1 MKELE
6 RKLFCTILILQPLLK
21 LYGIGAIGG
30 TFADYTLIIMVII
43 MLIKQ
48 GKNVFKLTGN
58 KNSIEFIPMM
68 ICVILNIFFTWNFSF
83 EIGNQIIY
91 WIRYIL
97 YYFVLIYGIKKY
109 YSVEIGYKVYEIASI
124 ISTIF
129 LIIQYLAYIFMDR
142 IILGQFGPLALT
154 DLKQHKQ
161 FYDTYAAYNLFRPE
175 SFFSEPSHYATF
187 ICGFLLICSMRQV
200 NRKNILIMA
209 FCSLGILLSGS
220 TTGLCGA
227 FFIWTLFLLRLMKKK
242 NSIVYL
248 LPIIV
253 IAAIVLVCVSQT
265 VSFQIMMQRTFNS
278 RDAIKSRFDWG
289 DSLHIL
295 CSPLTWMFGYGSSS
309 DVIELTGWIPGWVII
324 LVQYGIIG
332 VALFVLSYLLLFLHS
347 NKNGKIILVYFLIM
361 GLGTELV
368 ADEYVL
374 VLMPFVINKYGKESG
389 CNKIGYSGNKKRYK
403 ILINN

>member
-21 LYGIGAIGG
+21 LYGIGVIGG

-48 GKNVFKLTGN
+48 GKNVFKLTGK
-58 KNSIEFIPMM
+58 KNSIEFISIML
-68 ICVILNIFFTWNFSF
+68 CVILNIFFTWNFSF

-109 YSVEIGYKVYEIASI
+109 YSVETGYKIYEIASI

-129 LIIQYLAYIFMDR
+129 LIIQYLAYIFMNR

-161 FYDTYAAYNLFRPE
+161 FYDTYATYNLFRPE

-187 ICGFLLICSMRQV
+187 ICGFLLICSMRQI
-200 NRKNILIMA
+200 NKKNILIMA

-227 FFIWTLFLLRLMKKK
+227 VFVWTLFSLRLMKQK

-253 IAAIVLVCVSQT
+253 IAVVVFLFVSQT

-278 RDAIKSRFDWG
+278 RDAIKSRFDWV

-295 CSPLTWMFGYGSSS
+295 RSPLTWMFGYGSSS
-309 DVIELTGWIPGWVII
+309 DVIELTGWIPGWAII

-332 VALFVLSYLLLFLHS
+332 IALFMLSYMLLFLHS
-347 NKNGKIILVYFLIM
+347 NKNGKIILVYFMMM
-361 GLGTELV
+361 GIGTELV

-374 VLMPFVINKYGKESG
+374 VLLPFVINKFGNEFGYNT
-389 CNKIGYSGNKKRYK
+389 NKIGNSRKMYKK
-403 ILINN
+403 

>member
-6 RKLFCTILILQPLLK
+6 RKLFCTTLILLPLLK
-21 LYGIGAIGG
+21 LYGISAIGG

-43 MLIKQ
+43 MLVKQ
-48 GKNVFKLTGN
+48 GKNVFILTGN
-58 KNSIEFIPMM
+58 RNSIEFIPIM
-68 ICVILNIFFTWNFSF
+68 ICVIFNIFFTWNFSF

-91 WIRYIL
+91 WMRYIL

-129 LIIQYLAYIFMDR
+129 LIIQYLAYIFMNR

-187 ICGFLLICSMRQV
+187 ICGFLLICSMRQI
-200 NRKNILIMA
+200 NKKNILIMA

-227 FFIWTLFLLRLMKKK
+227 VFVWTLFSLRLMKQK

-253 IAAIVLVCVSQT
+253 IAVVVFLFVSQT

-278 RDAIKSRFDWG
+278 RDAIKSRFDWV

-295 CSPLTWMFGYGSSS
+295 RSPLTWMFGYGSSS
-309 DVIELTGWIPGWVII
+309 DVIELTGWIPGWAII

-332 VALFVLSYLLLFLHS
+332 IALFVLSYMLLFMYS
-347 NKNGKIILVYFLIM
+347 NKNGKIILVYFMMM

-374 VLMPFVINKYGKESG
+374 VLLPFVINKFGKEFEYNT
-389 CNKIGYSGNKKRYK
+389 NKIGNSKKMYK
-403 ILINN
+403 K

>member
-21 LYGIGAIGG
+21 LYGIGVIGG

-48 GKNVFKLTGN
+48 GKNVFKLTGK
-58 KNSIEFIPMM
+58 KNSIEFIPIML
-68 ICVILNIFFTWNFSF
+68 CVILNIFFTWNFSF

-109 YSVEIGYKVYEIASI
+109 YSVETGYKIYEIASI

-129 LIIQYLAYIFMDR
+129 LIIQYLAYIFMNR

-161 FYDTYAAYNLFRPE
+161 FYDTYATYNLFRPE

-187 ICGFLLICSMRQV
+187 ICGFLLIRSMRQI
-200 NRKNILIMA
+200 NKKNILIMA

-227 FFIWTLFLLRLMKKK
+227 VFVWTLFSLRLMKQK

-253 IAAIVLVCVSQT
+253 IAVVVFLFVSQT

-278 RDAIKSRFDWG
+278 RDAIKSRFDWV

-295 CSPLTWMFGYGSSS
+295 RSPLTWMFGYGSSS
-309 DVIELTGWIPGWVII
+309 DVIELTGWIPGWAII

-332 VALFVLSYLLLFLHS
+332 IALFMLSYMLLFLHS
-347 NKNGKIILVYFLIM
+347 NKNGKIILVYFMMM
-361 GLGTELV
+361 GIGTELV

-374 VLMPFVINKYGKESG
+374 VLLPFVINKFGNEFGYNT
-389 CNKIGYSGNKKRYK
+389 NKIGNSRKMYKK
-403 ILINN
+403 

>member
-6 RKLFCTILILQPLLK
+6 RKLFCTTLILLPLLK
-21 LYGIGAIGG
+21 LYGISAIGG
-30 TFADYTLIIMVII
+30 TFADYTLIIMAII
-43 MLIKQ
+43 MLVKQ

-58 KNSIEFIPMM
+58 RNSIEFIPIM

-91 WIRYIL
+91 WMRYIL

-109 YSVEIGYKVYEIASI
+109 YSVEIGCKVYEIASI

-129 LIIQYLAYIFMDR
+129 LIIQYLAYIFMNR
-142 IILGQFGPLALT
+142 IILGQFGSLALT

-187 ICGFLLICSMRQV
+187 ICGFLLICSMRKI
-200 NRKNILIMA
+200 NKKNILIMA

-227 FFIWTLFLLRLMKKK
+227 VFVWAFFSLRLMKQK

-253 IAAIVLVCVSQT
+253 IAVVVFLFVSQT

-278 RDAIKSRFDWG
+278 RDAIKSRFDWV

-295 CSPLTWMFGYGSSS
+295 RSPLTWMFGYGSSS
-309 DVIELTGWIPGWVII
+309 DVIELTGWIPGWAII

-332 VALFVLSYLLLFLHS
+332 IFLFILSYILLFMHS
-347 NKNGKIILVYFLIM
+347 NKTGKIILVYFMMM

-374 VLMPFVINKYGKESG
+374 VLLPFVINKFGIEFGYNT
-389 CNKIGYSGNKKRYK
+389 NKIGNSRKMYKK
-403 ILINN
+403 

>member
-21 LYGIGAIGG
+21 LYGIGVIGG

-48 GKNVFKLTGN
+48 EKNVFKLTGK
-58 KNSIEFIPMM
+58 KNSIEFIPIML
-68 ICVILNIFFTWNFSF
+68 CVILNIFFTWNFSF

-109 YSVEIGYKVYEIASI
+109 YSVETGYKIYEIASI

-129 LIIQYLAYIFMDR
+129 LIIQYLAYIFMNR

-161 FYDTYAAYNLFRPE
+161 FYDTYATYNLFRPE

-187 ICGFLLICSMRQV
+187 ICGFLLICSMRQI
-200 NRKNILIMA
+200 NKKNILIMA

-227 FFIWTLFLLRLMKKK
+227 VFVWTLFSLRLMKQK

-253 IAAIVLVCVSQT
+253 IAVVVFLFVSQT

-278 RDAIKSRFDWG
+278 RDAIKSRFDWV

-295 CSPLTWMFGYGSSS
+295 RSPLTWMFGYGSSS
-309 DVIELTGWIPGWVII
+309 DVIELTGWIPGWAII

-332 VALFVLSYLLLFLHS
+332 IALFMLSYMLLFLHS
-347 NKNGKIILVYFLIM
+347 NKNGKIILVYFMMM
-361 GLGTELV
+361 GIGTELV

-374 VLMPFVINKYGKESG
+374 VLLPFVINKFGNEFGYNT
-389 CNKIGYSGNKKRYK
+389 NKIGNSRKMYKK
-403 ILINN
+403 

>member
-21 LYGIGAIGG
+21 LYGIGVIGG

-48 GKNVFKLTGN
+48 GKNVFKLTGK
-58 KNSIEFIPMM
+58 KNSIEFIPIML
-68 ICVILNIFFTWNFSF
+68 CVILNIFFTWNFSF

-109 YSVEIGYKVYEIASI
+109 YSVETGYKIYEIASI

-129 LIIQYLAYIFMDR
+129 LIIQYLAYIFMNR

-161 FYDTYAAYNLFRPE
+161 FYDTYATYNLFRPE

-187 ICGFLLICSMRQV
+187 ICGFLLICSMRQI
-200 NRKNILIMA
+200 NKKNILIMA

-227 FFIWTLFLLRLMKKK
+227 VFVWTLFSLRLMKQK

-253 IAAIVLVCVSQT
+253 IAVVVFLFVSQT

-278 RDAIKSRFDWG
+278 RDAIKSRFDWVEC
-289 DSLHIL
+289 LHIL
-295 CSPLTWMFGYGSSS
+295 RSPLTWMFGYGSSS
-309 DVIELTGWIPGWVII
+309 DVIELTGWIPGWAII

-332 VALFVLSYLLLFLHS
+332 IALFMLSYMLLFLHS
-347 NKNGKIILVYFLIM
+347 NKNGKIILVYFMMM
-361 GLGTELV
+361 GIGTELV

-374 VLMPFVINKYGKESG
+374 VLLPFVINKFGNEFGYNT
-389 CNKIGYSGNKKRYK
+389 NKIGNSRKMYKK
-403 ILINN
+403 

>member
-21 LYGIGAIGG
+21 LYGIGVIGG

-48 GKNVFKLTGN
+48 GKNVFKLTGK
-58 KNSIEFIPMM
+58 KNSIEFIPIML
-68 ICVILNIFFTWNFSF
+68 CVILNIFFTWNFSF

-109 YSVEIGYKVYEIASI
+109 YSVETGYKIYEIASI

-129 LIIQYLAYIFMDR
+129 LIIQYLAYIFMNR

-161 FYDTYAAYNLFRPE
+161 FYDTYATYNLFRPE

-187 ICGFLLICSMRQV
+187 ICGFLLICSMRQI
-200 NRKNILIMA
+200 NKKNILIMA

-227 FFIWTLFLLRLMKKK
+227 VFVWTLFSLRLMKQK

-253 IAAIVLVCVSQT
+253 IAVVVFLFVSQT

-278 RDAIKSRFDWG
+278 RDAIKSRFDWV

-295 CSPLTWMFGYGSSS
+295 RSPLTWMFGYGSSS
-309 DVIELTGWIPGWVII
+309 DVIELTGWIPGWAII

-332 VALFVLSYLLLFLHS
+332 IALFMLSYMLLFLHS
-347 NKNGKIILVYFLIM
+347 NKNGKIILVYFMMM
-361 GLGTELV
+361 GIGTELV

-374 VLMPFVINKYGKESG
+374 VLLPFVINKFGNEFGYNT
-389 CNKIGYSGNKKRYK
+389 NKIGNSRKMLYK
-403 ILINN
+403 T

>member
-6 RKLFCTILILQPLLK
+6 RKLFCTTLILLPLLK
-21 LYGIGAIGG
+21 LYGISAIGG

-43 MLIKQ
+43 MLVKQ
-48 GKNVFKLTGN
+48 GKNVFILTGN
-58 KNSIEFIPMM
+58 RNSIEFIPIM
-68 ICVILNIFFTWNFSF
+68 ICVIFNIFFTWNFSF

-91 WIRYIL
+91 WMRYIL

-129 LIIQYLAYIFMDR
+129 LIIQYLAYIFMNR

-187 ICGFLLICSMRQV
+187 ICGFLLICSMRQI
-200 NRKNILIMA
+200 NKKNILIMA

-227 FFIWTLFLLRLMKKK
+227 VFVWTLFSLRLMKQK

-253 IAAIVLVCVSQT
+253 IAVVVFLFVSQT

-278 RDAIKSRFDWG
+278 RDAIKSRFDWV

-295 CSPLTWMFGYGSSS
+295 RSPLTWMFGYGSSS
-309 DVIELTGWIPGWVII
+309 DVIELTGWIPGWAII

-332 VALFVLSYLLLFLHS
+332 IALFVLSYMLLFMYS
-347 NKNGKIILVYFLIM
+347 NKNGKIILVYFMMM

-374 VLMPFVINKYGKESG
+374 VLLPFVINKFGKEFG
-389 CNKIGYSGNKKRYK
+389 YNTNKIGNSKKMYK
-403 ILINN
+403 K

>member
-21 LYGIGAIGG
+21 LYGIGVIGG

-48 GKNVFKLTGN
+48 GKNVFKLTGK
-58 KNSIEFIPMM
+58 KNSIEFIPIML
-68 ICVILNIFFTWNFSF
+68 CVILNIFFTWNFSF

-109 YSVEIGYKVYEIASI
+109 YSVETGYKIYEIASI

-129 LIIQYLAYIFMDR
+129 LIIQYLAYIFMNR

-161 FYDTYAAYNLFRPE
+161 FYDTYATYNLFRPE

-187 ICGFLLICSMRQV
+187 ICGFLLICSMRQI
-200 NRKNILIMA
+200 NKKNILIMA

-227 FFIWTLFLLRLMKKK
+227 VFVWTLFSLRLMKQK

-253 IAAIVLVCVSQT
+253 IAVVVFLFVSQT

-278 RDAIKSRFDWG
+278 RDAIKSRFDWV

-295 CSPLTWMFGYGSSS
+295 RSPLTWMFGYGSSS
-309 DVIELTGWIPGWVII
+309 DVIELTGWIPGWAII

-332 VALFVLSYLLLFLHS
+332 IALFMLSHMLLFLHS
-347 NKNGKIILVYFLIM
+347 NKNGKIILVYFMMM
-361 GLGTELV
+361 GIGTELV

-374 VLMPFVINKYGKESG
+374 VLLPFVINKFGNEFGYNT
-389 CNKIGYSGNKKRYK
+389 NKIGNSRKMYKK
-403 ILINN
+403 

>member
-21 LYGIGAIGG
+21 LYGIGVIGG

-48 GKNVFKLTGN
+48 GKNVFKLTGK
-58 KNSIEFIPMM
+58 KNSIEFIPIML
-68 ICVILNIFFTWNFSF
+68 CVILNIFFTWNFSF

-109 YSVEIGYKVYEIASI
+109 YSVETGYKIYEIASI

-129 LIIQYLAYIFMDR
+129 LIIQYLAYIFMNR

-161 FYDTYAAYNLFRPE
+161 FYDTYATCNLFRPE

-187 ICGFLLICSMRQV
+187 ICGFLLICSMRQI
-200 NRKNILIMA
+200 NKKNILIMA

-227 FFIWTLFLLRLMKKK
+227 VFVWTLFSLRLMKQK

-253 IAAIVLVCVSQT
+253 IAVVVFLFVSQT

-278 RDAIKSRFDWG
+278 RDAIKSRFDWV

-295 CSPLTWMFGYGSSS
+295 RSPLTWMFGYGSSS
-309 DVIELTGWIPGWVII
+309 DVIELTGWIPGWAII

-332 VALFVLSYLLLFLHS
+332 IVLFMLSYMMLFLHS
-347 NKNGKIILVYFLIM
+347 NKNGKIILVYFMMM
-361 GLGTELV
+361 GIGTELV

-374 VLMPFVINKYGKESG
+374 VLLPFVINKFGNEFGYNT
-389 CNKIGYSGNKKRYK
+389 NKIGNSRKMYKK
-403 ILINN
+403 

>member
-48 GKNVFKLTGN
+48 GKNVFKLTGK
-58 KNSIEFIPMM
+58 KNSIEFIPIM

-109 YSVEIGYKVYEIASI
+109 YSVETGYKAYEIASI

-129 LIIQYLAYIFMDR
+129 LIIQYLAYIFMNR

-187 ICGFLLICSMRQV
+187 ICGFLLICSMKQI
-200 NRKNILIMA
+200 NKKNILIMA

-227 FFIWTLFLLRLMKKK
+227 VFVWTLFSLRLMKQK

-248 LPIIV
+248 LPIII
-253 IAAIVLVCVSQT
+253 IAVVVFLFVSQT

-278 RDAIKSRFDWG
+278 RDAIKSRFDWV

-295 CSPLTWMFGYGSSS
+295 RSPLTWMFGYGSSS
-309 DVIELTGWIPGWVII
+309 DVIELTGWIPGWAII

-332 VALFVLSYLLLFLHS
+332 IFLFILSYILLFMHS
-347 NKNGKIILVYFLIM
+347 NKTGKIILIYFMMM

-374 VLMPFVINKYGKESG
+374 VLLPFVINKFEIEFGYNT
-389 CNKIGYSGNKKRYK
+389 NKIGNSRKMYKK
-403 ILINN
+403 

>member
-21 LYGIGAIGG
+21 LYGIGVIGG

-48 GKNVFKLTGN
+48 GKNVFKLTGK
-58 KNSIEFIPMM
+58 KNSIEFIPIML
-68 ICVILNIFFTWNFSF
+68 CVILNIFFTWNFSF

-109 YSVEIGYKVYEIASI
+109 CSVETGYKIYEIASI

-129 LIIQYLAYIFMDR
+129 LIIQYLAYIFMNR

-161 FYDTYAAYNLFRPE
+161 FYDTYATYNLFRPE

-187 ICGFLLICSMRQV
+187 ICGFLLICSMRQI
-200 NRKNILIMA
+200 NKKNILIMA

-227 FFIWTLFLLRLMKKK
+227 VFVWTLFSLRLMKQK

-253 IAAIVLVCVSQT
+253 IAVVVFLFVSQT

-278 RDAIKSRFDWG
+278 RDAIKSRFDWV

-295 CSPLTWMFGYGSSS
+295 RSPLTWMFGYGSSS
-309 DVIELTGWIPGWVII
+309 DVIELTGWIPGWAII

-332 VALFVLSYLLLFLHS
+332 IALFMLSYMLLFLHS
-347 NKNGKIILVYFLIM
+347 NKNGKIILVYFMMM
-361 GLGTELV
+361 GIGTELV

-374 VLMPFVINKYGKESG
+374 VLLPFVINKFGNEFGYNT
-389 CNKIGYSGNKKRYK
+389 NKIGNSRKMYKK
-403 ILINN
+403 

>member
-21 LYGIGAIGG
+21 LYGIGVIGG

-48 GKNVFKLTGN
+48 GKNVFKLTGK
-58 KNSIEFIPMM
+58 KNSIEFIPIML
-68 ICVILNIFFTWNFSF
+68 CVILNIFFTWNFSF

-109 YSVEIGYKVYEIASI
+109 YSVETGYKIYEIASI

-129 LIIQYLAYIFMDR
+129 LIIQYLAYIFMNR

-161 FYDTYAAYNLFRPE
+161 FYDTYATYNLFRPE

-187 ICGFLLICSMRQV
+187 ICGFLLICSMRQI
-200 NRKNILIMA
+200 NKKNILIMA

-227 FFIWTLFLLRLMKKK
+227 VFVWTLFSLRLMKQK

-253 IAAIVLVCVSQT
+253 IAVVVFLFVSQT

-278 RDAIKSRFDWG
+278 RDAIKSRFDWV

-295 CSPLTWMFGYGSSS
+295 RSPLTWMFGYGSSS
-309 DVIELTGWIPGWVII
+309 DVIELTGWIPGWAII

-332 VALFVLSYLLLFLHS
+332 IALFMLSYMLLFLHS
-347 NKNGKIILVYFLIM
+347 NKNGKIILVYFMMM
-361 GLGTELV
+361 GIGTELV

-374 VLMPFVINKYGKESG
+374 VLLPFAINKFGNEFGYNT
-389 CNKIGYSGNKKRYK
+389 NKIGNSREMYKK
-403 ILINN
+403 

>member
-6 RKLFCTILILQPLLK
+6 RKLFCTTLILLPLLK
-21 LYGIGAIGG
+21 LYGISAIGG

-43 MLIKQ
+43 MLVKQ
-48 GKNVFKLTGN
+48 GKNVFILTGN
-58 KNSIEFIPMM
+58 RNSIEFIPIM
-68 ICVILNIFFTWNFSF
+68 ICVIFNIFFTWNFSF

-91 WIRYIL
+91 WMRYIL

-129 LIIQYLAYIFMDR
+129 LIIQYLAYIFMNR
-142 IILGQFGPLALT
+142 IILGQFGSLALT

-187 ICGFLLICSMRQV
+187 ICGFLLICSMRQI
-200 NRKNILIMA
+200 NKKNILIMA

-227 FFIWTLFLLRLMKKK
+227 VFVWTLFSLRLMKQK

-253 IAAIVLVCVSQT
+253 IAVVVFLFVSQT

-278 RDAIKSRFDWG
+278 RDAIKSRFDWV

-295 CSPLTWMFGYGSSS
+295 RSPLTWMFGYGSSS
-309 DVIELTGWIPGWVII
+309 DVIELTGWIPGWAII

-332 VALFVLSYLLLFLHS
+332 IALFVLSYMLLFMYS
-347 NKNGKIILVYFLIM
+347 NKNGKIILVYFMMM

-374 VLMPFVINKYGKESG
+374 VLLPFVINKFGKEFG
-389 CNKIGYSGNKKRYK
+389 YNTNKIGNSKKMYK
-403 ILINN
+403 K

>member
-6 RKLFCTILILQPLLK
+6 RKLFCTTLILLPLLK
-21 LYGIGAIGG
+21 LYGISAIGG
-30 TFADYTLIIMVII
+30 TFADYTLIIIVII
-43 MLIKQ
+43 MLVKQ
-48 GKNVFKLTGN
+48 GKNVFILTGN
-58 KNSIEFIPMM
+58 RNSIEFIPIM
-68 ICVILNIFFTWNFSF
+68 ICVIFNIFFTWNFSF

-91 WIRYIL
+91 WMRYIL
-97 YYFVLIYGIKKY
+97 YYFVLIYGIKRY

-129 LIIQYLAYIFMDR
+129 LIIQYLAYIFMNR
-142 IILGQFGPLALT
+142 IILGQFGSLALT

-200 NRKNILIMA
+200 NKKNILTMS

-227 FFIWTLFLLRLMKKK
+227 VFIWTLFSLRLMWQR

-253 IAAIVLVCVSQT
+253 IAVVVLLFVSQT

-278 RDAIKSRFDWG
+278 RDAIKSRFDWV

-295 CSPLTWMFGYGSSS
+295 RSPLTWMFGYGSSS
-309 DVIELTGWIPGWVII
+309 DVIELTGWIPGWAII

-332 VALFVLSYLLLFLHS
+332 IALFVLSYMLLFMYS
-347 NKNGKIILVYFLIM
+347 NKNGKIILVYFMMM

-374 VLMPFVINKYGKESG
+374 VLLPFVINRFGKEFG
-389 CNKIGYSGNKKRYK
+389 YNTNKIGNSKK
-403 ILINN
+403 

>member
-21 LYGIGAIGG
+21 LYGIGVIGG

-48 GKNVFKLTGN
+48 GKNVFKLTG
-58 KNSIEFIPMM
+58 KKISIEFIPIML
-68 ICVILNIFFTWNFSF
+68 CVILNIFFTWNFSF

-109 YSVEIGYKVYEIASI
+109 YSVETGYKIYEIASI

-129 LIIQYLAYIFMDR
+129 LIIQYLAYIFMNR

-161 FYDTYAAYNLFRPE
+161 FYDTYATYNLFRPE

-187 ICGFLLICSMRQV
+187 ICGFLLICSMRQI
-200 NRKNILIMA
+200 NKKNILIMA

-227 FFIWTLFLLRLMKKK
+227 VFVWTLFSLRLMKQK

-253 IAAIVLVCVSQT
+253 IAVVVFLFVSQT

-278 RDAIKSRFDWG
+278 RDAIKSRFDWV

-295 CSPLTWMFGYGSSS
+295 RSPLTWMFGYGSSS
-309 DVIELTGWIPGWVII
+309 DVIELTGWIPGWAII

-332 VALFVLSYLLLFLHS
+332 IVLFMLSYMLLFLHS
-347 NKNGKIILVYFLIM
+347 NKNGKIILVYFMMM
-361 GLGTELV
+361 GIGTELV

-374 VLMPFVINKYGKESG
+374 VLLPFVINKFGNEFGYNT
-389 CNKIGYSGNKKRYK
+389 NKIGNSRKMYKK
-403 ILINN
+403 

>member
-48 GKNVFKLTGN
+48 GKNVFKLTGK
-58 KNSIEFIPMM
+58 KNSIEFIPIM

-109 YSVEIGYKVYEIASI
+109 YSVETGYKAYEIASI

-129 LIIQYLAYIFMDR
+129 LIIQYLAYIFMNR

-187 ICGFLLICSMRQV
+187 ICGFLLICSMKQI
-200 NRKNILIMA
+200 NKKNILIMA

-227 FFIWTLFLLRLMKKK
+227 VFVWTLFSLRLMKQK

-248 LPIIV
+248 LPIII
-253 IAAIVLVCVSQT
+253 IAVVVFLFVSQT
-265 VSFQIMMQRTFNS
+265 VSFQIIMQRTFNS
-278 RDAIKSRFDWG
+278 RDAIKSRFDWV

-295 CSPLTWMFGYGSSS
+295 RSPLTWMFGYGSSS
-309 DVIELTGWIPGWVII
+309 DVIELTGWIPGWAII

-332 VALFVLSYLLLFLHS
+332 IFLFILSYILLFMHS
-347 NKNGKIILVYFLIM
+347 NKTGKIILIYFMMM

-374 VLMPFVINKYGKESG
+374 VLLPFVINKFEIEFGYNT
-389 CNKIGYSGNKKRYK
+389 NKIGNSRKMYKK
-403 ILINN
+403 